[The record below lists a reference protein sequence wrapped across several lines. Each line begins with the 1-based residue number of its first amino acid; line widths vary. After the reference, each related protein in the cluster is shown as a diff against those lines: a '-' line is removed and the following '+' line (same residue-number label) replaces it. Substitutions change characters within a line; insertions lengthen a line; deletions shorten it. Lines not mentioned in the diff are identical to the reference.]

1 MRPSVPSSLRPGFHV
16 SASAFRV
23 RVSVSAKKRTGW
35 NLLERFHV
43 SAFRVRIFRPRI
55 ASVKNRSSGRGRGLS
70 TRTEVNMN
78 GRLSSINISEKII
91 YLVRDHSEI
100 YNQRKKE
107 YKDKD
112 IASNSSNIYRLH
124 SIIAFQKTQYIFQT
138 RYNAIR
144 SRYLCSFLSM
154 RVHIQVLK
162 SVIRI
167 ISNVYQSNY
176 ANCH

>member
-1 MRPSVPSSLRPGFHV
+1 
-16 SASAFRV
+16 
-23 RVSVSAKKRTGW
+23 
-35 NLLERFHV
+35 
-43 SAFRVRIFRPRI
+43 
-55 ASVKNRSSGRGRGLS
+55 
-70 TRTEVNMN
+70 MN

-112 IASNSSNIYRLH
+112 IASNNSNIYRLH

>member
-1 MRPSVPSSLRPGFHV
+1 
-16 SASAFRV
+16 
-23 RVSVSAKKRTGW
+23 
-35 NLLERFHV
+35 
-43 SAFRVRIFRPRI
+43 
-55 ASVKNRSSGRGRGLS
+55 
-70 TRTEVNMN
+70 MN

-91 YLVRDHSEI
+91 YLVRDHPEI
-100 YNQRKKE
+100 YNQRMKE
-107 YKDKD
+107 YKD
-112 IASNSSNIYRLH
+112 IASNNLNIYRLHIVH